1 MIKGHLPDTG
11 FIWGRRNVLSLP
23 GCPELPS
30 EGETAALIAGMYR
43 VNKEVARSLPASWLR
58 KKGCH
63 ISRASPTSPVAWL
76 HLGSTRSAFLLA
88 LS

>member
-11 FIWGRRNVLSLP
+11 FIWGRRNILSLP

-30 EGETAALIAGMYR
+30 EGEDCCSFSGMYR
-43 VNKEVARSLPASWLR
+43 VNKEVARSLSASWFR
-58 KKGCH
+58 ERGCH
-63 ISRASPTSPVAWL
+63 ISGASPTSPAAWL
-76 HLGSTRSAFLLA
+76 HLRSTRNAFLLP